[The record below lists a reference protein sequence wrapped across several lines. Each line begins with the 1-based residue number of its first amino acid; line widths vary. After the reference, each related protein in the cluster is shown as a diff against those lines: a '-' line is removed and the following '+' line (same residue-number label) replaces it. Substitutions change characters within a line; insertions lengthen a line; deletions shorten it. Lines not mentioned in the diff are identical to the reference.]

1 MNKGEKVKVND
12 LVKTIGYARN
22 RLDHFEFYLFDPY
35 NDDWI
40 TIKKATVDEYILLCD
55 RDINEWMIEDN
66 DKMSITIRMTLE
78 DKENFKDHIL

>member
-12 LVKTIGYARN
+12 LVKTIGYTRN
-22 RLDHFEFYLFDPY
+22 RLDHFEFYLFDSY

-66 DKMSITIRMTLE
+66 DKMSITIRMILE
-78 DKENFKDHIL
+78 DKENFKDHVL